1 MATIGVNGFGRIGRL
16 ATRIAR
22 ERQPAWQIGH
32 INEPHGDADMC
43 AYLYTYDSVH
53 GRASEPASVS
63 DAGLH
68 LGAQG
73 VPLSRHTSIEPA
85 DWQGCDVVWECS
97 GKYRTVAQLEPYF
110 AAGVKQVIVAAP
122 IKTGALNVVVGV
134 NHSRY
139 QADRDRIITAA
150 SCTTNCLAPIA
161 QVIHDTLGIRHGM
174 ITTMHCMTN
183 TQSVVDK
190 PSKDVRR
197 ARAASTNLIPTST
210 GSASTIGLIIP
221 DLNGK
226 LDGVAVRVPML
237 GASLTDCVFEVNRA
251 TTVAEVNAI
260 LAQASQSAPLQ
271 GILGYEDAPLV
282 SSDFRSDPRSS
293 IVDANSTMVTGGTQV
308 KIMAWYDNEMGY
320 SQRMVDLTAYVL
332 SQLEP
337 QA

>member
-1 MATIGVNGFGRIGRL
+1 
-16 ATRIAR
+16 
-22 ERQPAWQIGH
+22 
-32 INEPHGDADMC
+32 
-43 AYLYTYDSVH
+43 
-53 GRASEPASVS
+53 
-63 DAGLH
+63 
-68 LGAQG
+68 
-73 VPLSRHTSIEPA
+73 
-85 DWQGCDVVWECS
+85 
-97 GKYRTVAQLEPYF
+97 
-110 AAGVKQVIVAAP
+110 
-122 IKTGALNVVVGV
+122 
-134 NHSRY
+134 
-139 QADRDRIITAA
+139 
-150 SCTTNCLAPIA
+150 
-161 QVIHDTLGIRHGM
+161 
-174 ITTMHCMTN
+174 MTN

-237 GASLTDCVFEVNRA
+237 GASLTDCVFEVSRP

-260 LAQASQSAPLQ
+260 LAQASQHAPLQ

-293 IVDANSTMVTGGTQV
+293 IVDGNSTMVTAGTQV

-320 SQRMVDLTAYVL
+320 SQRMVDLTAYVIAQRGL
-332 SQLEP
+332 

>member
-1 MATIGVNGFGRIGRL
+1 MTTIGINGFGRIGRL
-16 ATRIAR
+16 VARIAR
-22 ERQPAWQIGH
+22 ERHADWQIRH

-43 AYLYTYDSVH
+43 AYLYNYDSVH
-53 GRASEPASVS
+53 GRAATPAHAT
-63 DAGLH
+63 AGAIQ
-68 LGAQG
+68 LGAQQTS
-73 VPLSRHTSIEPA
+73 LSHTTHIDPA
-85 DWQGCDVVWECS
+85 DWQGCDIVWECS
-97 GKYRTVAQLEPYF
+97 GKYRSVAQLEPYF

-122 IKTGALNVVVGV
+122 IKTGALNVVMGV
-134 NHSRY
+134 NHTRY
-139 QADRDRIITAA
+139 HGERDRVITAA

-237 GASLTDCVFEVNRA
+237 GASLTDCVFEVSRP

-260 LAQASQSAPLQ
+260 LAQASQHAPLQ

-293 IVDANSTMVTGGTQV
+293 IVDGNSTMVTAGTQV

-320 SQRMVDLTAYVL
+320 SQRMVDLTAYVIAQRGL
-332 SQLEP
+332 